1 MTAQTAFQ
9 QIIVQL
15 QTINLHLR
23 CLQRQLALSST
34 SIRLQIR
41 QLHLIQHQLEVVGKM
56 VFLLFG
62 RAGNSSTHRAY
73 LTLTELLQQADQMTT
88 SLLMLTEESAI
99 DPIGVQSCLQ
109 EDVIVSDQL
118 QQRIATLAA
127 TGLVCST

>member
-23 CLQRQLALSST
+23 CLQQQLALSST
-34 SIRLQIR
+34 SIQLQIR

-62 RAGNSSTHRAY
+62 RAGNSSTYRAY
-73 LTLTELLQQADQMTT
+73 LTLTELLAQAERMTT
-88 SLLMLTEESAI
+88 SLLMLTEEFAI
-99 DPIGVQSCLQ
+99 DPIGVQSCLR
-109 EDVIVSDQL
+109 EDVIVSAQL
-118 QQRIATLAA
+118 RQRIATLAA
-127 TGLVCST
+127 TGLVC

>member
-23 CLQRQLALSST
+23 CLQRQLGLSST
-34 SIRLQIR
+34 SIQRQIR

-62 RAGNSSTHRAY
+62 RAGNASAHEAY
-73 LTLTELLQQADQMTT
+73 LTLTKILEQADQMTN
-88 SLLMLTEESAI
+88 SLLLLIEEFSI

-109 EDVIVSDQL
+109 EDVIVSAQL
-118 QQRIATLAA
+118 RHRIANLAA
-127 TGLVCST
+127 TGLVC